1 MAKYLF
7 EGTFLSVEGTVN
19 RLTLFEEMMAT
30 GCWLVDILIST
41 SFFEF
46 ALILNY
52 FDCDR
57 SRSTAAPV
65 DKVFDN
71 VESAFVVLL
80 ILR

>member
-1 MAKYLF
+1 M
-7 EGTFLSVEGTVN
+7 N
-19 RLTLFEEMMAT
+19 RLTLLEEMMAT

-46 ALILNY
+46 APNY
-52 FDCDR
+52 IFFYCDS

>member
-1 MAKYLF
+1 MNLF
-7 EGTFLSVEGTVN
+7 
-19 RLTLFEEMMAT
+19 TLLEDIIAT

-41 SFFEF
+41 SFLEF
-46 ALILNY
+46 APILNC
-52 FDCDR
+52 FDWDK
-57 SRSTAAPV
+57 SRSAAAPV